1 MAALISDS
9 TLDRRLKLEAEKRTT
24 FGAFLYR
31 QFFVTPALSCN
42 VDLTD
47 KTVIITGS
55 NTGIGLECARHFLDI
70 GLGKL
75 ILAVRNE
82 AKGQAACTQ
91 LLSGRQIK
99 DGTIEVWKLDMVSYE
114 SVVAFAERAKSL
126 ERLDIAILN
135 VGIMNITYKRV
146 ASTSHEESLQVNL
159 LSTALLT
166 VLLLPIFKAQKSS
179 EPGRIVWVQSDIT
192 SWTKFKEKNSIP
204 LLPAL
209 DKPENFNFPDRY
221 GTSKVLGQLFVTKL
235 TKLIPSSVAIII
247 MPSPGLCY
255 GTNLGAVS
263 KKTIGESIS
272 NVIKRILGRS
282 SSVGARVI
290 VDAAVNHGVDG
301 HGQFIEDCKIQ
312 P

>member
-55 NTGIGLECARHFLDI
+55 NTGIGLECARHLLDI

-82 AKGQAACTQ
+82 AKGQAARTQ
-91 LLSGRQIK
+91 LLSGRQIE

-135 VGIMNITYKRV
+135 VGIMNVTYDRV
-146 ASTSHEESLQVNL
+146 ASTSHEESIQVNL

-192 SWTKFKEKNSIP
+192 SWTKFKEKDSIP

-235 TKLIPSSVAIII
+235 TRLIPSSVAIIT

-255 GTNLGAVS
+255 GTNLGAVP
-263 KKTIGESIS
+263 KKTIGESIA

-282 SSVGARVI
+282 SLVGARVI